1 MRGLL
6 CRLRHWRNNMINI
19 WDYADYSGR
28 VKIVTTDEKEIV
40 GKVYYVEDKDEADIQ
55 DDCLNII
62 VDGIIFGIYQKDI
75 LKIEKLG

>member
-1 MRGLL
+1 MKVAGALL
-6 CRLRHWRNNMINI
+6 FGGKMVNI

-55 DDCLNII
+55 DDCLNIV

>member
-1 MRGLL
+1 MV
-6 CRLRHWRNNMINI
+6 NI

-62 VDGIIFGIYQKDI
+62 VDGIILGIYQKDI

>member
-1 MRGLL
+1 MV
-6 CRLRHWRNNMINI
+6 NI

>member
-1 MRGLL
+1 MEHIL

>member
-1 MRGLL
+1 
-6 CRLRHWRNNMINI
+6 MINI

>member
-1 MRGLL
+1 MVS
-6 CRLRHWRNNMINI
+6 I